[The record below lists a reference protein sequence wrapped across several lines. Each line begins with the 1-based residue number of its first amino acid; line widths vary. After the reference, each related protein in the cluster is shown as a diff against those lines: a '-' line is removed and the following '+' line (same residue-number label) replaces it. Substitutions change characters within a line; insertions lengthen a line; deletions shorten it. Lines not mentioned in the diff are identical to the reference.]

1 MVIQPTDPISIKAT
15 PTRRTLYQ
23 GVAVFGICPPVT
35 VVVSVVAGA
44 VVVVAGALVVVV
56 VAGAVV
62 VVVPAV
68 VVVVP
73 AVVVV
78 VPAVVVVAAVVVVC
92 AVTIAGAINNTLRN
106 TATAKTK
113 DFVNIFFIFL
123 PFFVFLYFFLFVS
136 SSVLTPF
143 PLFNITA
150 TFLLYPSLVILFAD
164 LANQAP

>member
-15 PTRRTLYQ
+15 PTRSTLYQ

-35 VVVSVVAGA
+35 VVVVEAGAA
-44 VVVVAGALVVVV
+44 VVVVAGAVVV

-62 VVVPAV
+62 VVVPG
-68 VVVVP
+68 
-73 AVVVV
+73 
-78 VPAVVVVAAVVVVC
+78 VVVVC
-92 AVTIAGAINNTLRN
+92 AVTMAGAINKTLKN

-150 TFLLYPSLVILFAD
+150 TFLLYTSFVILFSN
-164 LANQAP
+164 LANHAP

>member
-1 MVIQPTDPISIKAT
+1 MVIQLTDPISIKAT
-15 PTRRTLYQ
+15 PTRSTLYQ

-35 VVVSVVAGA
+35 VVV
-44 VVVVAGALVVVV
+44 VAGALVVVV
-56 VAGAVV
+56 AAGAVV

-78 VPAVVVVAAVVVVC
+78 VPAVVVVC
-92 AVTIAGAINNTLRN
+92 AVTMAGAINNTLRN

-123 PFFVFLYFFLFVS
+123 PFFYFYISFCL
-136 SSVLTPF
+136 
-143 PLFNITA
+143 
-150 TFLLYPSLVILFAD
+150 FLLLF
-164 LANQAP
+164 

>member
-1 MVIQPTDPISIKAT
+1 MVIQLTDPISIKAT
-15 PTRRTLYQ
+15 PTRSTLYQ

-35 VVVSVVAGA
+35 VVVVA
-44 VVVVAGALVVVV
+44 AGALVVVV
-56 VAGAVV
+56 AAGALVV
-62 VVVPAV
+62 VVA
-68 VVVVP
+68 
-73 AVVVV
+73 AG
-78 VPAVVVVAAVVVVC
+78 AVVVVAAVVVVVVC
-92 AVTIAGAINNTLRN
+92 AVTMAGAINNTLRN

>member
-15 PTRRTLYQ
+15 PTRSTLYQ
-23 GVAVFGICPPVT
+23 GVAVVGICPPVT
-35 VVVSVVAGA
+35 V

-56 VAGAVV
+56 VVPAVV

-78 VPAVVVVAAVVVVC
+78 VPAVVVVVPAVVVVC
-92 AVTIAGAINNTLRN
+92 AVTMAGAINKTLRN

-150 TFLLYPSLVILFAD
+150 TFLLYTSFVILFAD